1 MKRLLAAALVFILI
15 LSALAPVI
23 AESIYDEAGEILS
36 NLDVLRGDE
45 NGNLMLNSNLKR
57 QDMVVMISRLYKK
70 EDIAKS
76 FKGKNVLK
84 I

>member
-70 EDIAKS
+70 K
-76 FKGKNVLK
+76 K